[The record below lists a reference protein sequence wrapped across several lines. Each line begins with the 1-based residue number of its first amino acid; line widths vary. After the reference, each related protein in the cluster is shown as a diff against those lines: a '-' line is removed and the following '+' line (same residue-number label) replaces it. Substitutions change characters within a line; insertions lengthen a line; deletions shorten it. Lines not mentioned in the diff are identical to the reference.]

1 MGIPNIYAYLR
12 DSGRV
17 AESPALARRLNAADD
32 QTPLIVQA
40 AFQSQPDALCAASLD
55 TFVAILGA
63 EAGNL
68 ALKVLATGG
77 VYLGGGIPKRIL
89 PALSSG
95 RFLDSFRSKGRMSD
109 LLDRVPVHVILEQ
122 TALFGAASYGLRLAG
137 SES

>member
-1 MGIPNIYAYLR
+1 
-12 DSGRV
+12 V
-17 AESPALARRLNAADD
+17 AESPALAGQLNAAEDH
-32 QTPLIVQA
+32 TPLIVRA
-40 AFQSQPDALCAASLD
+40 AFRSQPDALSAASID

-68 ALKVLATGG
+68 TLKVLATGG

-89 PALSSG
+89 PALSTG

-109 LLDRVPVHVILEQ
+109 LLTRVPVHVILEQ

-137 SES
+137 KQS